1 MKKSELRAMT
11 VKDLRDIVRDEN
23 LEIYNVSKIKKNELV
38 EEVYDM
44 ICEAWDIED
53 DETIVE
59 EEPKKK
65 SRRGRKI
72 EVYKDGEVV
81 KTLESLM
88 ETFKW
93 AQENKIANQGWVKE
107 SLKSGRETTPGR
119 KYKEGGYKFSYLDK

>member
-11 VKDLRDIVRDEN
+11 VKDLRDIVRDEG
-23 LEIYNVSKIKKNELV
+23 LAITGAWKMKKDDLV
-38 EEVYDM
+38 EEIFID

-53 DETIVE
+53 DETIVV

-65 SRRGRKI
+65 SRRGRRI

-93 AQENKIANQGWVKE
+93 AKENKIANQGWVKE

-119 KYKEGGYKFSYLDK
+119 KYKEGDYRFSYLDK

>member
-1 MKKSELRAMT
+1 MKKSELRTMT
-11 VKDLRDIVRDEN
+11 VTELRQIVRDEG
-23 LEIYNVSKIKKNELV
+23 LEITGAWKMKKNDLV
-38 EEVYDM
+38 EEIFID

-72 EVYKDGEVV
+72 ELCKDGEVV

-93 AQENKIANQGWVKE
+93 RKKIRSQIKDG
-107 SLKSGRETTPGR
+107 LK
-119 KYKEGGYKFSYLDK
+119 KV

>member
-1 MKKSELRAMT
+1 MKKSELRTMT
-11 VKDLRDIVRDEN
+11 VKELREIVRDEN
-23 LEIYNVSKIKKNELV
+23 LPITGAWKMKKNDLV
-38 EEVYDM
+38 EEVFSM
-44 ICEAWDIED
+44 ICEAWNIED
-53 DETIVE
+53 DETIVV

-65 SRRGRKI
+65 RRKVRKI

-93 AQENKIANQGWVKE
+93 ATENKIANSGWVKE

-119 KYKEGGYKFSYLDK
+119 KYKEGGYLFKYIN

>member
-1 MKKSELRAMT
+1 MKKSDLRKMK
-11 VKDLRDIVRDEN
+11 VKDLRDIVRDEG
-23 LEIYNVSKIKKNELV
+23 LAIAGAWKMKKDDLV
-38 EEVYDM
+38 EEIFID

-53 DETIVE
+53 DETIVV

-65 SRRGRKI
+65 SQRGRKI
-72 EVYKDGEVV
+72 EVYKDGEKV

-93 AQENKIANQGWVKE
+93 AKENKIANQGWVKE
-107 SLKSGRETTPGR
+107 SLRSGRETTPGR

>member
-1 MKKSELRAMT
+1 MKKSELRTMT
-11 VKDLRDIVRDEN
+11 VTELRQIVRDEG
-23 LEIYNVSKIKKNELV
+23 LEITGAWKMKKDDLV
-38 EEVYDM
+38 EEIFID

-93 AQENKIANQGWVKE
+93 AQKNKIANQGWVKE

>member
-1 MKKSELRAMT
+1 MKKSELRTMT
-11 VKDLRDIVRDEN
+11 VKELREIVRDEN
-23 LEIYNVSKIKKNELV
+23 LPIKGAWKMKKDDLV

-44 ICEAWDIED
+44 ICEAWNIED
-53 DETIVE
+53 DETIVV

-65 SRRGRKI
+65 SQRGRKI

-93 AQENKIANQGWVKE
+93 AKENKIANSGWVKE

>member
-11 VKDLRDIVRDEN
+11 VTELRQIVRDEG
-23 LEIYNVSKIKKNELV
+23 LTITGAWKMKKDDLV
-38 EEVYDM
+38 EEIFID

-53 DETIVE
+53 DETIVV

-65 SRRGRKI
+65 SQRGRKI
-72 EVYKDGEVV
+72 EVYKDGEKV

-93 AQENKIANQGWVKE
+93 AKENKIANQGWVKE

-119 KYKEGGYKFSYLDK
+119 KFEVWKRNNTWQKV